1 MQEVLAITL
10 NSMHHDMARVERI
23 SMNLAN
29 ALTPAYKRDVVSVSA
44 SSEAVGS
51 FQSMVEAETA
61 QNQAT
66 VQQALKVHTDWR
78 PGTLRATKQP
88 LDLALTGTGYF
99 EVQTP
104 EGPAYTRQG
113 DFGVD
118 ANGRLVTGQGLP
130 IMGMSG
136 EITLANASPSIDE
149 SGRIFDR
156 TIPGVTDQTPIA
168 QLKIV
173 GIDESQTLQRLGN
186 GLFGVRGDSPALIE
200 TITTVRQGYLE
211 NSNVSSM
218 QEMVQLIQTMRHFES
233 MQKVALGY
241 DEMIGTAIRKLGDP
255 V

>member
-1 MQEVLAITL
+1 MQEVLALAL

-23 SMNLAN
+23 SLNLAN

-44 SSEAVGS
+44 QPSAIGS
-51 FQSMVEAETA
+51 FQSLVTSDAA
-61 QNQAT
+61 QAQAASPQT
-66 VQQALKVHTDWR
+66 LRVHTDWR
-78 PGTLRATKQP
+78 PATLRATQQP
-88 LDLALTGTGYF
+88 LDLALTGAGYF

-113 DFGVD
+113 NFGLD
-118 ANGRLVTGQGLP
+118 GNGRLVTAQGLP
-130 IMGMSG
+130 VMGTGG
-136 EITLANASPSIDE
+136 EIMLANASPSIDD
-149 SGRIFDR
+149 SGRIYDR
-156 TIPGVTDQTPIA
+156 TVPGVTDRTPMA
-168 QLKIV
+168 QLKIIGV
-173 GIDESQTLQRLGN
+173 DKTQTLQKLGN
-186 GLFGVRGDSPALIE
+186 GLYAIQGDAPAPAE
-200 TITTVRQGYLE
+200 TTSTVRQGYLE